1 MDGGQAAVS
10 GSQKP
15 ALIYLCHRMPWPPI
29 KGEKIHTWRVLN
41 HLAKFFSVH
50 LGTLVD
56 EPGDMAHVARMETVA
71 ASVGAFDVRRRVQM
85 LRALVR
91 ARPGRPLQ
99 PDFCACPALGHWV
112 DATVARVR
120 PEAMFISSVAMAP
133 YALHRSGMR
142 LILDAQ
148 DIDSEKWTTY
158 AGESRWPMRWVW
170 AREGRTLLR
179 YERAAAAQCDVTF
192 FVSEPEARRFAEL
205 APESAAKIEWFE
217 NGVALD
223 YFNPAHDFARPFPD
237 AGPALVFTGHMQYRP
252 NVDAVIW
259 FANVVMPLLR
269 ARVAAARFWVVG
281 ADPAPSV
288 RALAALP
295 GVHVT
300 GLVAD
305 TRPYLA
311 HAAAVVC
318 PLRIARGIQNKVLE
332 AMAAGRPVIASPGA
346 FEGVRAEVG
355 RDLLVAD
362 GAEAFVA
369 AIEAVLAG
377 RHSEMGARARA
388 AMEGHYDWEATLARM
403 NPWLMP
409 DGPRD

>member
-1 MDGGQAAVS
+1 
-10 GSQKP
+10 
-15 ALIYLCHRMPWPPI
+15 
-29 KGEKIHTWRVLN
+29 
-41 HLAKFFSVH
+41 
-50 LGTLVD
+50 
-56 EPGDMAHVARMETVA
+56 
-71 ASVGAFDVRRRVQM
+71 
-85 LRALVR
+85 
-91 ARPGRPLQ
+91 
-99 PDFCACPALGHWV
+99 
-112 DATVARVR
+112 
-120 PEAMFISSVAMAP
+120 
-133 YALHRSGMR
+133 
-142 LILDAQ
+142 
-148 DIDSEKWTTY
+148 
-158 AGESRWPMRWVW
+158 
-170 AREGRTLLR
+170 
-179 YERAAAAQCDVTF
+179 
-192 FVSEPEARRFAEL
+192 
-205 APESAAKIEWFE
+205 
-217 NGVALD
+217 
-223 YFNPAHDFARPFPD
+223 
-237 AGPALVFTGHMQYRP
+237 MQYRP